1 MLSKT
6 PNKYLYIQPS
16 IEPLIEPAP
25 ETVKDCYPVQNRGNS
40 WRRLHHLHISNL
52 IRTQTAKYLK
62 ILRDQLH

>member
-25 ETVKDCYPVQNRGNS
+25 ETV
-40 WRRLHHLHISNL
+40 
-52 IRTQTAKYLK
+52 LK
-62 ILRDQLH
+62 IAILSRIEETPGDDSIICIYPIWLEHRRENI